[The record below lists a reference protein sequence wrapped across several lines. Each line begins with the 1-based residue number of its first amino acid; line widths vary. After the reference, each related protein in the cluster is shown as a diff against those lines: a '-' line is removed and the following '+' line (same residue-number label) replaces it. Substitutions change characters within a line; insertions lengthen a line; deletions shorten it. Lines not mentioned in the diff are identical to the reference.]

1 MKYKMTLLLMSA
13 IAMYGCNNDIES
25 NISDSAV
32 EGISDAIEEEATEEV
47 TETIDTIEEEVTEEV
62 TETID
67 TTEEEVTEEVTETID
82 TIEEE
87 VTEEVTENI
96 DTIEEEVTEEVTETI
111 DIIEEEV
118 TEEVTE
124 IINTIEEEATEEV
137 TETIDTI
144 EEEVTEE
151 MTETID
157 TVEEEVIEEEPTEE
171 IIDDKTPPITQTATT
186 KFIHPGITHKSSDL
200 DRIKYMVESEI
211 DPWFSSY
218 QEMVSD
224 SKSSYNYTVQGDASF
239 TELGRDSGVNYN
251 AWNSDIRA
259 AYYNAMRWYVE
270 ADARHAEK
278 AIEIFNAWSNLNS
291 VTSGGTDSLS
301 GGIGYIMIEAAEL
314 IKSTYSGWS
323 DADIKAFSDMLVYPG
338 YSTTAAPT
346 NGTTTFYWMSYQG
359 DDVRHGNQ
367 GLSGWRTVMAMGIFL
382 DNDIMYDRALR
393 QIKGESHRS
402 DDLAYPSGPHISTS
416 LKASSD
422 YVDTY
427 NIDRGDSTDD
437 YGFNAVMTNYIWD
450 NGQIQESSRDNQH
463 TAFGLGMMTSMA
475 EMAWNQGDD
484 LYSHEDSRLLLG
496 LEYNLRYNVS
506 AVQSYS
512 DQPSPW
518 QPTVASG
525 EFKVGFDR
533 TGRWYSKAISPDGV
547 GEIFSGVRPVF
558 EMPVAHYVGRG
569 FKSED
574 EVKWTIRGR
583 DTALNESGYEI
594 AGWKNDALGWGALTA
609 RRPRYC
615 YGDPISGFDSN
626 GLPVY
631 AMNVLPMTIEAENF
645 DYSPVN
651 QNNRT
656 FNDTSTVNKGNAY
669 RSNESVDIQTSKEG
683 GYNVGWIDDEEW
695 LSYTVYVPSTGNYNL
710 SLKIAALNSG
720 GSVKVLFDGDDK
732 SDFIDVPSTGDWEK
746 WQDLTLAEEVTLTQG
761 VQSMR
766 ILVGS
771 GGFNIDNITVK
782 LLSQP

>member
-13 IAMYGCNNDIES
+13 IAMYGCNNDTES

-32 EGISDAIEEEATEEV
+32 EGISGA
-47 TETIDTIEEEVTEEV
+47 IEEEVTEEV
-62 TETID
+62 
-67 TTEEEVTEEVTETID
+67 
-82 TIEEE
+82 
-87 VTEEVTENI
+87 
-96 DTIEEEVTEEVTETI
+96 
-111 DIIEEEV
+111 
-118 TEEVTE
+118 
-124 IINTIEEEATEEV
+124 
-137 TETIDTI
+137 
-144 EEEVTEE
+144 
-151 MTETID
+151 TETID

-171 IIDDKTPPITQTATT
+171 IIDDETPPLTQTATT

-211 DPWFSSY
+211 EPWFSSY

-427 NIDRGDSTDD
+427 NIDRGDSTED

-525 EFKVGFDR
+525 EFKEGFDR

-615 YGDPISGFDSN
+615 YGDPISGFDNN

-669 RSNESVDIQTSKEG
+669 RSDESVDIQTSKEG

-695 LSYTVYVPSTGNYNL
+695 LSYTVYVPSTGSYNL

-732 SDFIDVPSTGDWEK
+732 SDFIDVPSTGDWEE

-782 LLSQP
+782 LFSQP